1 MLQLLTLTANQ
12 CVHQLGVDQ
21 KLLSTVDREI
31 FTLKIIRVKI
41 FCVVKFSWFCST
53 REIFLMVDKAAE
65 DFLPFSLLPGIRRA
79 KDRWLYV
86 DLTFIPGSVDL
97 HTQAY
102 SLILTV

>member
-12 CVHQLGVDQ
+12 CVHPLGVDQ

-31 FTLKIIRVKI
+31 FTLKIICVKN
-41 FCVVKFSWFCST
+41 FRAVRFSWFCST
-53 REIFLMVDKAAE
+53 REIFLMVDEAPE
-65 DFLPFSLLPGIRRA
+65 DFLLFSLLPGIRRA

-102 SLILTV
+102 SLIVAV